1 MGKKEEK
8 LNPLTK
14 SNIFSYLTFG
24 YILEFIKRGWKY
36 DLNESDLFALPK
48 RCKSKRNGE
57 IAMKQ
62 WQKNPSLWKL
72 FLNKFA
78 VFYFSLCLAHIIWTE
93 ARSILRP
100 YGISKLISF
109 FAEGQQSISETE
121 AYYCASIVI
130 FMKFFQFIFQSNI
143 QIFELKLL
151 LQIKTT
157 LQSLLYDK
165 MLKLSSTSILDT
177 NSGNLITVMTKDIS
191 IVEGNLWVFKE
202 FIIFIVQTTTVF
214 YLLWKRIGNTAFIAL
229 GMFMIALPVQGFL
242 CGLITKLRMKV
253 GRNSDERLQL
263 IQETLS
269 AIRVIKMYTWETF
282 FIGKI
287 TEARKKELAALL
299 KMLFLHFLIVIIGIL
314 LSTIIF
320 LVLILSYIW
329 LGNQTNTELIFYV
342 QSLFQ
347 EITMAMGIMIPV
359 NMGRTAELVAS
370 LRRINKV
377 FQCQDIPKIE
387 KIYKE
392 ALIDMNNVTVEMKDT
407 KILDDVSL
415 KISKPGLHV
424 ITGVVGAGK
433 SSVLKVIIGLH
444 NLSEGYCKLG
454 GTISFAA
461 QEPWL
466 FPSSIKNNILFG
478 EKYDKGRYEEVLKIC
493 GLDYDLSFLKNG
505 DETIIAEGGINLSKG
520 QQARV
525 NLARCVY
532 KNSDIYLLDDPLT
545 ALDAN
550 VQDVIFTEC
559 IQKFLKDK
567 ICILISQNLKHIN
580 KADNIF
586 TLSHGKL
593 VEDPESLYQPQDIVE
608 TSKDA
613 VDKNRKLSTTVT
625 QPDDEN
631 RYANDNLYAEVNNSG
646 KINIDV
652 YKSYLK
658 FGGGYL
664 FFVSITIA
672 YITREGLHFIGEK
685 IKTKWIDLQA
695 NDGTT
700 YLFLLGG
707 PYNKEDCLKLYT
719 IFVLLIPIIT
729 LITIYI
735 LLRFGRNAS
744 YSLHKTMINH
754 ILNAVMTFFDTNYLG
769 NVVNRFSYDLN
780 IVDEKLPILF
790 FHLLRVAF
798 ICLGSIVLIATV
810 NWIFL
815 FPSAIFLVL
824 VVIFR
829 ILYIKTARNL
839 KRLEAATRS
848 PLVGHI
854 NSTLEGLSTIRA
866 FDAEKKLTDEFYR
879 HQDLYSSAVFTTK
892 LSHAGLGFYMGA
904 LSATFATIIIA
915 KFLFFRDGT
924 SAGNVGL
931 ALTNVIG
938 LSDLILWGVNEWIEI
953 ETNMTSVERCIDYTK
968 VKQECQTGNNPEDW
982 PKEGG
987 IIYKHVEL
995 KYGEDKEA
1003 VLKNIN
1009 FAVKPRKNIGIVG
1022 RTGAGK
1028 SSIIS
1033 TLFRLYEYGGHIEID
1048 GVDIKTLS
1056 LSYLRKNIAIIPQDP
1071 ILFSGTL
1078 RDNIDPYR
1086 EHSDEKIWTVLNQ
1099 LLLKNIQTLDA
1110 DIPNFS
1116 AGQKQLICMARAAL
1130 NDCKI
1135 IILDEITANMDTDND
1150 SLIHSLVEKI
1160 FRDCTILTIAHR
1172 LNFILCCDMV
1182 IVMENGQIVE
1192 VDEPKVLL
1200 ENKNSIFA
1208 KICDKASS

>member
-1 MGKKEEK
+1 MDKEKGKF
-8 LNPLTK
+8 NPLDR

-24 YILEFIKRGWKY
+24 YILELIKKGWKH
-36 DLNESDLFALPK
+36 DLNESDLFGLPE

-57 IAMKQ
+57 IALKK
-62 WQKNPSLWKL
+62 WQENTSLLKL
-72 FLNKFA
+72 SLNKFA
-78 VFYFSLCLAHIIWTE
+78 AFYILLSLAHIIWTE
-93 ARSILRP
+93 VRSVLRP

-109 FAEGQQSISETE
+109 FDKNQRSISETE

-143 QIFELKLL
+143 QIFEVKFL

-165 MLKLSSTSILDT
+165 MLKLSSTSVSDT

-191 IVEGNLWVFKE
+191 IIEGNLWVVKDFV
-202 FIIFIVQTTTVF
+202 IFLVQTTTVF
-214 YLLWKRIGNTAFIAL
+214 YLLWKKLGNAAFIAV
-229 GMFMIALPVQGFL
+229 GMFALALPVQGFL
-242 CGLITKLRMKV
+242 CALISKLRLKV
-253 GRNSDERLQL
+253 GRNSDERLQ
-263 IQETLS
+263 ITQETLS
-269 AIRVIKMYTWETF
+269 AIRVIKMYAWETF

-287 TEARKKELAALL
+287 SEARKKELAALL
-299 KMLFLHFLIVIIGIL
+299 KMVFINFLIVIIGIF
-314 LSTIIF
+314 LSSLVF
-320 LVLILSYIW
+320 LALILSYIW
-329 LGNQTNTELIFYV
+329 LGNETNTELIFYV
-342 QSLFQ
+342 QSLFH
-347 EITMAMGIMIPV
+347 EITMAMGIMIPL

-370 LRRINKV
+370 LNRINAV
-377 FQCQDIPKIE
+377 FGCQEISKIE
-387 KIYKE
+387 RIYKE
-392 ALIDMNNVTVEMKDT
+392 ALIDINNVTVEVKD
-407 KILDDVSL
+407 KKVLDDVSL

-433 SSVLKVIIGLH
+433 SSIFKVIIGLH
-444 NLSEGYCKLG
+444 HLSEGYCKLG
-454 GTISFAA
+454 GSISFAA

-466 FPSSIKNNILFG
+466 FPSTIKNNILFG
-478 EKYDKGRYEEVLKIC
+478 EKYDKGRYEEILKIC

-505 DETIIAEGGINLSKG
+505 DETIIAEAGINLSKG
-520 QQARV
+520 QQARI

-532 KNSDIYLLDDPLT
+532 KKSDIYLLDDPLN

-567 ICILISQNLKHIN
+567 ICILISQNPKHIN
-580 KADNIF
+580 QADDIF

-593 VEDPESLYQPQDIVE
+593 VGDTETFYPSCDIVE
-608 TSKDA
+608 TLNDV
-613 VDKNRKLSTTVT
+613 VDKHRELSTIVT
-625 QPDDEN
+625 DQNEDSRYADEN
-631 RYANDNLYAEVNNSG
+631 LYKEINNSG
-646 KINIDV
+646 KISADV

-664 FFVSITIA
+664 FFASIMIVFTM
-672 YITREGLHFIGEK
+672 REGSHFVGEK

-695 NDGTT
+695 TNSTT
-700 YLFLLGG
+700 YLLLLGG
-707 PYNKEDCLKLYT
+707 PYDKEDCLKLYT
-719 IFVLLIPIIT
+719 IVVLITSMFT
-729 LITIYI
+729 LINLYI
-735 LLRFGRNAS
+735 LLRFCRNAS
-744 YSLHKTMINH
+744 YNVHKAMINR
-754 ILNAVMTFFDTNYLG
+754 ILTSVMTFFDTNYLG

-780 IVDEKLPILF
+780 IIDEKLPTLF
-790 FHLLRVAF
+790 LHLLRVAF
-798 ICLGSIVLIATV
+798 FCLGSIVLIATV

-815 FPSAIFLVL
+815 FPSVIFIVL

-866 FDAEKKLTDEFYR
+866 FDAEKMLTDEFYR

-892 LSHAGLGFYMGA
+892 LSHAGLGFYMGT
-904 LSATFATIIIA
+904 LSATFSTIIIA
-915 KFLFFRDGT
+915 KFLFFPDDT

-938 LSDLILWGVNEWIEI
+938 LSDLVLWGVNEWIEI

-968 VKQECQTGNNPEDW
+968 IKQEFQTGNHPEDW

-995 KYGEDKEA
+995 RYGDEKEA

-1009 FAVKPRKNIGIVG
+1009 FTVKPKTNIGIVG

-1033 TLFRLYEYGGHIEID
+1033 TLFRLYEHGGNIEID

-1056 LSYLRKNIAIIPQDP
+1056 LNYLRKNIAIIPQDP
-1071 ILFSGTL
+1071 VLFGGTL

-1086 EHSDEKIWTVLNQ
+1086 EHSDEKIWTILNQ
-1099 LLLKNIQTLDA
+1099 LLIKNIQSLDA
-1110 DIPNFS
+1110 EIPNFS

-1130 NDCKI
+1130 KNCKI
-1135 IILDEITANMDTDND
+1135 IVLDEITANMDADND
-1150 SLIHSLVEKI
+1150 DLIHFLVEKI
-1160 FRDCTILTIAHR
+1160 FGDCTVLTIAHR
-1172 LNFILCCDMV
+1172 LNFILGCDVV
-1182 IVMENGQIVE
+1182 IVMENGRIVE

-1200 ENKNSIFA
+1200 ENKNSVFA